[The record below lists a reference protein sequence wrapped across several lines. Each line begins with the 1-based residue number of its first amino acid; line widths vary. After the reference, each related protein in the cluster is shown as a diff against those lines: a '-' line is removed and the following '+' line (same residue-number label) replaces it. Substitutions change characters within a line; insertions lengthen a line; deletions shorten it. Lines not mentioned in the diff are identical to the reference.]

1 MQMRR
6 HPSAVTASTDRE
18 LRPSLAESVSP
29 TFPTRGRNMKRLSK
43 LVPFSFVGVILAL
56 ALLPA
61 SAPANTAAA
70 TISFVGGGT
79 LLDDGSVDVT
89 LHYSCLPGVSTPG
102 GIEVT
107 LQQGVFFGEN
117 LAPAI
122 CDGRNHS
129 VLLNMAPGPFVAGI
143 AAGRA
148 SVFNDNGSATASAN
162 DQVTIR

>member
-1 MQMRR
+1 
-6 HPSAVTASTDRE
+6 
-18 LRPSLAESVSP
+18 
-29 TFPTRGRNMKRLSK
+29 MKRLSK
-43 LVPFSFVGVILAL
+43 LVSFSFVGVLLAL

-61 SAPANTAAA
+61 SAPANPAAA

-89 LHYSCLPGVSTPG
+89 LHYSCLPAISGPG

-107 LQQGVFFGEN
+107 LQQDLVFGAN

-129 VLLNMAPGPFVAGI
+129 VTLPMAPGPFMAGI
-143 AAGRA
+143 AGGRA
-148 SVFNDNGSATASAN
+148 SVFNDNGSSTASAN